1 MNDAQP
7 MLNADQEQLVR
18 LVCAHGEADA
28 GALQVELPQ
37 LPLVTLL
44 ARQYDLMRAA
54 VWAPA
59 PMPATRPGADDHKR
73 YASRG
78 HGC

>member
-44 ARQYDLMRAA
+44 ARLAVLVNAGWLQRRPTPTAMFDRTGACRAA
-54 VWAPA
+54 
-59 PMPATRPGADDHKR
+59 
-73 YASRG
+73 
-78 HGC
+78 C